1 MKVTVEGNYID
12 VYDSVRSIAD
22 AETLI
27 EAIEKSKKKGADEL
41 NIYIHNSKTLPSNI
55 IGYLLKLANEG
66 IKIKLYIKDRTL
78 LELVEFLC
86 MSDQIEI
93 TNF

>member
-27 EAIEKSKKKGADEL
+27 ESIEKSKKKGADEL
-41 NIYIHNSKTLPSNI
+41 NIYIHDSKTMPSNI

-93 TNF
+93 ANF

>member
-1 MKVTVEGNYID
+1 MKIKNEGNYID

-22 AETLI
+22 AEMLI
-27 EAIEKSKKKGADEL
+27 ETIKKSKEKGADEIY
-41 NIYIHNSKTLPSNI
+41 IYIHDSKTLPSNI

-66 IKIKLYIKDRTL
+66 IEIKLFIKDRTL